1 MADAL
6 KPAGKA
12 VATARG
18 HYPQADGRHVTIV
31 PGQTFTVWEG
41 MTKAKWFTLLPAKGP
56 APEQPKKQAEAPGP
70 DTLSAAAG
78 AERQR
83 KASGPRPP
91 TEDPQLA

>member
-6 KPAGKA
+6 KPAGTA

-18 HYPQADGRHVTIV
+18 HYPDASGRHVTIL

-41 MTKAKWFTLLPAKGP
+41 KTKAKWFTLDKAA
-56 APEQPKKQAEAPGP
+56 APEPVKAAAPAAP
-70 DTLSAAAG
+70 DTLAAAAG

-83 KASGPRPP
+83 KASGPKPP